1 LCFPIKH
8 GDIVALLAG
17 LTGGM
22 GSGKTTVGNL
32 FKTLGAHVLDADEIC
47 RSLVE
52 PGKPAWLEIVDLFG
66 NGIVKDDQ
74 SLDRQKIA
82 DIVFKSL
89 DKKKALEAIL
99 HPRVMEEEQ
108 VLYKNILRGDPGALV
123 IIDAALLIESENYR
137 KVDKVI
143 VIACDEETQLRRI
156 MVKNKFSRGDAQR
169 RLQQQM
175 PLEEKIKFADYVLHN
190 DSGVSELSEKVETL
204 FHQLKQL
211 AA

>member
-1 LCFPIKH
+1 M
-8 GDIVALLAG
+8 ALLAG

-32 FKTLGAHVLDADEIC
+32 FKALGAYVLDADEIC

-52 PGKPAWLEIVDLFG
+52 PGKPAWREIVDLLG
-66 NGIVKDDQ
+66 NGIIRDDQ
-74 SLDRQKIA
+74 TLDRRKIA
-82 DIVFKSL
+82 EIVFK
-89 DKKKALEAIL
+89 DPEKKKALESIL
-99 HPRVMEEEQ
+99 HPRVIEEEQ
-108 VLYKNILRGDPGALV
+108 VLYNEILKEDPEALV

-156 MVKNKFSRGDAQR
+156 MSKDVFSREDAQR

-175 PLEEKIKFADYVLHN
+175 PLEEKVKFADFVLQN
-190 DSGVSELSEKVETL
+190 DSGLSELKKKVEAL
-204 FHQLKQL
+204 FHQLQQL
-211 AA
+211 TV

>member
-1 LCFPIKH
+1 
-8 GDIVALLAG
+8 VALLAG

-32 FKTLGAHVLDADEIC
+32 FKALGAYVLDADEIC

-52 PGKPAWLEIVDLFG
+52 PGKPAWQEIVDLLG

-74 SLDRQKIA
+74 TLDRRKIA
-82 DIVFKSL
+82 DIVFK
-89 DKKKALEAIL
+89 DPEKKKALEAIL

-108 VLYKNILRGDPGALV
+108 VLYKKILKEDPEALV
-123 IIDAALLIESENYR
+123 IIDAALLIESGNYR

-156 MVKNKFSRGDAQR
+156 MAKNMFSREDAQR

-175 PLEEKIKFADYVLHN
+175 PLEEKIKFADFVLQN
-190 DSGVSELSEKVETL
+190 DSGLPELKKKVEAL
-204 FHQLKQL
+204 FHQLQQL
-211 AA
+211 TV

>member
-1 LCFPIKH
+1 M
-8 GDIVALLAG
+8 ALLVG

-22 GSGKTTVGNL
+22 GSGKTTVGKL
-32 FKTLGAHVLDADEIC
+32 FQSLGAYVLDADEIC

-52 PGKPAWLEIVDLFG
+52 PEKPAWREIIDLLG
-66 NGIVKDDQ
+66 NGILRDDQ
-74 SLDRQKIA
+74 TLDRRKIA
-82 DIVFKSL
+82 DIVFNDPK
-89 DKKKALEAIL
+89 KKKALEAIL

-108 VLYKNILRGDPGALV
+108 AIYKDIVKDDPGALV

-143 VIACDEETQLRRI
+143 VIACDEETQLDRI
-156 MVKNKFSRGDAQR
+156 MAKNTFSREDAQR

-175 PLEEKIKFADYVLHN
+175 PLEEKIKFADYVIHN
-190 DSGVSELSEKVETL
+190 DSGLSELEEKVEAL

-211 AA
+211 TV

>member
-1 LCFPIKH
+1 M
-8 GDIVALLAG
+8 ALLVG

-22 GSGKTTVGNL
+22 GSGKTTVAKY
-32 FKTLGAHVLDADEIC
+32 FKALGAYVLDADEIC

-52 PGKPAWLEIVDLFG
+52 PEKPAWREIIDLLG
-66 NGIVKDDQ
+66 NGILRDDQ
-74 SLDRQKIA
+74 TLDRRKIA
-82 DIVFKSL
+82 DIVFN
-89 DKKKALEAIL
+89 DPEKKKALETIL
-99 HPRVMEEEQ
+99 HPRVMAEEQ
-108 VLYKNILRGDPGALV
+108 AVYKDILQDDPGALV

-143 VIACDEETQLRRI
+143 VIACDEETQLHRI
-156 MVKNKFSRGDAQR
+156 MAKNMFSRKDAQN
-169 RLQQQM
+169 RLRLQM

-190 DSGVSELSEKVETL
+190 DSGLSELKKKVESL

>member
-1 LCFPIKH
+1 
-8 GDIVALLAG
+8 VALLVG

-22 GSGKTTVGNL
+22 GSGKTTVAKY
-32 FKTLGAHVLDADEIC
+32 FKALGAYVLDADEIC

-52 PGKPAWLEIVDLFG
+52 PEKPAWREIIDLLG
-66 NGIVKDDQ
+66 NGILRDDQ
-74 SLDRQKIA
+74 TLDRRKIA
-82 DIVFKSL
+82 DIVFN
-89 DKKKALEAIL
+89 DPEKKKALETIL
-99 HPRVMEEEQ
+99 HPRVMAEEQ
-108 VLYKNILRGDPGALV
+108 AVYKDILQDDPGALV

-143 VIACDEETQLRRI
+143 VIACDEETQLHRI
-156 MVKNKFSRGDAQR
+156 MAKNMFSRKDAQN
-169 RLQQQM
+169 RLRLQM

-190 DSGVSELSEKVETL
+190 DSGLSELKKKAESL

>member
-1 LCFPIKH
+1 
-8 GDIVALLAG
+8 VALLAG

-22 GSGKTTVGNL
+22 GSGKTTVGKL
-32 FKTLGAHVLDADEIC
+32 FKALGAYVLDADEIC

-52 PGKPAWLEIVDLFG
+52 PGKPAWREIVDLLG
-66 NGIVKDDQ
+66 NGILRDDQ
-74 SLDRQKIA
+74 TLDRRKIA
-82 DIVFKSL
+82 DVVFN
-89 DKKKALEAIL
+89 DPEKKKALEAIL

-108 VLYKNILRGDPGALV
+108 TLYTDILEGDPGALV

-156 MVKNKFSRGDAQR
+156 MAKNMFSREDAQR

-175 PLEEKIKFADYVLHN
+175 PLKEKIKFADYVLHN
-190 DSGVSELSEKVETL
+190 DSELSELKKKVEAL

-211 AA
+211 TV

>member
-1 LCFPIKH
+1 
-8 GDIVALLAG
+8 VALLAG
-17 LTGGM
+17 LTGGI

-32 FKTLGAHVLDADEIC
+32 FKAFGAYVLDADEIC

-52 PGKPAWLEIVDLFG
+52 PEKPAWREIIALLG
-66 NGIVKDDQ
+66 NGVLRDDQ
-74 SLDRQKIA
+74 TLDRRKIA
-82 DIVFKSL
+82 DIVFNDP

-108 VLYKNILRGDPGALV
+108 VVYKDILKDDPEALV

-143 VIACDEETQLRRI
+143 VIACDEETQLDRI
-156 MVKNKFSRGDAQR
+156 MAKNTFSREDAQR
-169 RLQQQM
+169 RLQLQM
-175 PLEEKIKFADYVLHN
+175 PLAEKIKFADYVLHN
-190 DSGVSELSEKVETL
+190 DSGLSELKEKVEAL

-211 AA
+211 AG

>member
-1 LCFPIKH
+1 
-8 GDIVALLAG
+8 VALLAG

-22 GSGKTTVGNL
+22 GSGKTTVGKL
-32 FKTLGAHVLDADEIC
+32 FLSLGAYVLDADELC

-52 PGKPAWLEIVDLFG
+52 PGKPAWQETVDLLG
-66 NGIVKDDQ
+66 NEVLRDDQ
-74 SLDRQKIA
+74 TLDRRKVA
-82 DIVFKSL
+82 DIVFT
-89 DKKKALEAIL
+89 DPEKKKALEAIL

-108 VLYKNILRGDPGALV
+108 AIYKDIMKDDPGALV

-143 VIACDEETQLRRI
+143 VITCDKETQLHRI
-156 MVKNKFSRGDAQR
+156 MAKNTFSREDAQR

-190 DSGVSELSEKVETL
+190 DSGLPELEEKVEAL

-211 AA
+211 AV

>member
-1 LCFPIKH
+1 
-8 GDIVALLAG
+8 VALLVG

-22 GSGKTTVGNL
+22 GSGKTTVAKL
-32 FKTLGAHVLDADEIC
+32 FKALGAYVLDADEIC

-52 PGKPAWLEIVDLFG
+52 PEKPAWREVIDLLG
-66 NGIVKDDQ
+66 NGILKDDQ
-74 SLDRQKIA
+74 TLDRRKVA
-82 DIVFKSL
+82 DIVFK
-89 DKKKALEAIL
+89 DPEKKRALEAIL

-108 VLYKNILRGDPGALV
+108 AVYKDILQDDPEALV

-143 VIACDEETQLRRI
+143 VIACDEETQLHRI
-156 MVKNKFSRGDAQR
+156 MAKNMFSQEDVQN

-190 DSGVSELSEKVETL
+190 DSGLSELKEKVETL

-211 AA
+211 AV

>member
-1 LCFPIKH
+1 M
-8 GDIVALLAG
+8 ALLAG

-22 GSGKTTVGNL
+22 GSGKTTVGKL
-32 FKTLGAHVLDADEIC
+32 FKALGACVLDADEIC

-52 PGKPAWLEIVDLFG
+52 PGKPAWQEIIDLLG
-66 NGIVKDDQ
+66 NGILRDDQ
-74 SLDRQKIA
+74 TLDRRKIA
-82 DIVFKSL
+82 DIVFN
-89 DKKKALEAIL
+89 DPQKKKALEAIL

-108 VLYKNILRGDPGALV
+108 TIYKDILKGDPGALV

-143 VIACDEETQLRRI
+143 VIACDEETQLHRI
-156 MVKNKFSRGDAQR
+156 MAENTFSREDAQR

-190 DSGVSELSEKVETL
+190 DSGLPELEKKVEAL

-211 AA
+211 AV

>member
-1 LCFPIKH
+1 
-8 GDIVALLAG
+8 VG
-17 LTGGM
+17 LTGAM
-22 GSGKTTVGNL
+22 GSGKTTVGDL
-32 FKTLGAHVLDADEIC
+32 FKALGAHVLDADVIC

-52 PGKPAWLEIVDLFG
+52 PEKPAWREIIDLLG
-66 NGIVKDDQ
+66 DGILNDDQ
-74 SLDRQKIA
+74 TLDRRKIA
-82 DIVFKSL
+82 NIVFNNS

-99 HPRVMEEEQ
+99 HPRVVEEER
-108 VLYKNILRGDPGALV
+108 VLYADIVKNDPGALV

-156 MVKNKFSRGDAQR
+156 MTKNMFSQEDAER

-175 PLEEKIKFADYVLHN
+175 PLEEKIKFADYVIHN
-190 DSGVSELSEKVETL
+190 DSDLTELKKRVEAL

>member
-1 LCFPIKH
+1 M
-8 GDIVALLAG
+8 ALLAG

-22 GSGKTTVGNL
+22 GSGKTTVGEL
-32 FKTLGAHVLDADEIC
+32 FKSLGAYVLDADVIC

-52 PGKPAWLEIVDLFG
+52 PGKPAWQEIVDLLG
-66 NGIVKDDQ
+66 DGIIKDDQ
-74 SLDRQKIA
+74 MLDRRKIA
-82 DIVFKSL
+82 DIVFKDL
-89 DKKKALEAIL
+89 EKKEGLEDIL
-99 HPRVMEEEQ
+99 HPRVIEEEQ
-108 VLYKNILRGDPGALV
+108 AIYKGIVKDDPDALV
-123 IIDAALLIESENYR
+123 IIDAALLIESGNYR

-143 VIACDEETQLRRI
+143 VIACDEETQLERV
-156 MVKNKFSRGDAQR
+156 MAKNMFSREDAQR

-190 DSGVSELSEKVETL
+190 DSGLSDLKEKVEAL

>member
-1 LCFPIKH
+1 
-8 GDIVALLAG
+8 VALLVG

-22 GSGKTTVGNL
+22 GSGKTTVAKY
-32 FKTLGAHVLDADEIC
+32 FKALGAYVLDADEIC

-52 PGKPAWLEIVDLFG
+52 PEKPAWREIIDLLG
-66 NGIVKDDQ
+66 NGILRDDQ
-74 SLDRQKIA
+74 TLDRRKIA
-82 DIVFKSL
+82 DIVFN
-89 DKKKALEAIL
+89 DPEKKKALETIL
-99 HPRVMEEEQ
+99 HPRVMAEEQ
-108 VLYKNILRGDPGALV
+108 AVYKDILQDDPGALV

-143 VIACDEETQLRRI
+143 VIACDEETQLHRI
-156 MVKNKFSRGDAQR
+156 MAKNMFSRKDAQN
-169 RLQQQM
+169 RLRLQM

-190 DSGVSELSEKVETL
+190 DSGLSELKKKVESL

>member
-1 LCFPIKH
+1 M
-8 GDIVALLAG
+8 ALLVG

-22 GSGKTTVGNL
+22 GSGKTTVAKL
-32 FKTLGAHVLDADEIC
+32 FKALGAYVLDADEIC

-52 PGKPAWLEIVDLFG
+52 PEKPAWREIIDLLG
-66 NGIVKDDQ
+66 NGILRDDQ
-74 SLDRQKIA
+74 TLDRRKVA
-82 DIVFKSL
+82 DIVFK
-89 DKKKALEAIL
+89 DPEKKRALEAIL

-108 VLYKNILRGDPGALV
+108 AVYKDILQDDPEALV
-123 IIDAALLIESENYR
+123 IIDASLLIESENYR

-143 VIACDEETQLRRI
+143 VIACDEETQLHRI
-156 MVKNKFSRGDAQR
+156 MAKNMFSQEDVQN

-190 DSGVSELSEKVETL
+190 DSGLSELKEKVETL

-211 AA
+211 AV

>member
-1 LCFPIKH
+1 M
-8 GDIVALLAG
+8 ALLVG

-22 GSGKTTVGNL
+22 GSGKTTVGKL
-32 FKTLGAHVLDADEIC
+32 FQSLGAYVLDADEVC

-52 PGKPAWLEIVDLFG
+52 PGKPAWQEIVDLLG
-66 NGIVKDDQ
+66 NGIVKADQ
-74 SLDRQKIA
+74 ILDRRKIA
-82 DIVFKSL
+82 DIVFNDL

-99 HPRVMEEEQ
+99 HPRVMDEEQ
-108 VLYKNILRGDPGALV
+108 AIYKDILKDDPVALV

-143 VIACDEETQLRRI
+143 VIACDEQSQLQRI
-156 MVKNKFSRGDAQR
+156 MAKKSFSREDAQR
-169 RLQQQM
+169 RLQKQM

-190 DSGVSELSEKVETL
+190 DSGLSELEKKVEAL

-211 AA
+211 AV